1 MAAPRRL
8 REEEDWR
15 IELQVS
21 LGYTARLH
29 FLRKRKTNNHCI
41 KLYEVIWIT
50 AKRENQSSKLGER
63 TAPRLDAHTR
73 TPCQTPSPV
82 SLEARGPPLSLLSHL
97 NRFYPVLGFMTMAS
111 TLKSNQK
118 HSVEE
123 SRAPGRNL
131 FLFSKG
137 DSLDGW
143 VPVIEKYPKQRMRHT
158 AQSTW
163 SMVLNMDF
171 FNSTH
176 DKKLYQNVNFAMLY
190 YNIKWVLCFLHLTN
204 NSWSFIF
211 NQLHKK
217 WSVNK

>member
-1 MAAPRRL
+1 MMAAPRRL

-29 FLRKRKTNNHCI
+29 FSKKRKTNNHCI
-41 KLYEVIWIT
+41 KVHEVIWII

-63 TAPRLDAHTR
+63 PAPRLDAHTRTPLDANPVHTR

-82 SLEARGPPLSLLSHL
+82 SLEARGPPLSLLSLEQVLSRPRLH
-97 NRFYPVLGFMTMAS
+97 NLGFHTEIKPGAQFGGVKGSWEKGRLTGWAS
-111 TLKSNQK
+111 PSYREI
-118 HSVEE
+118 S
-123 SRAPGRNL
+123 
-131 FLFSKG
+131 
-137 DSLDGW
+137 
-143 VPVIEKYPKQRMRHT
+143 RHT

-176 DKKLYQNVNFAMLY
+176 DKKIIL
-190 YNIKWVLCFLHLTN
+190 K
-204 NSWSFIF
+204 S
-211 NQLHKK
+211 
-217 WSVNK
+217 

>member
-41 KLYEVIWIT
+41 KVYEVIWII

-63 TAPRLDAHTR
+63 TALVTGCAHKDTM
-73 TPCQTPSPV
+73 SNSMSSV
-82 SLEARGPPLSLLSHL
+82 SLEARAPPMSLLSHL
-97 NRFYPVLGFMTMAS
+97 NRFYPGLSFMTMAS

-137 DSLDGW
+137 DSLDGAS
-143 VPVIEKYPKQRMRHT
+143 PSYREISKAENETHGTKHMKHGFKYR
-158 AQSTW
+158 
-163 SMVLNMDF
+163 F
-171 FNSTH
+171 F
-176 DKKLYQNVNFAMLY
+176 
-190 YNIKWVLCFLHLTN
+190 
-204 NSWSFIF
+204 
-211 NQLHKK
+211 
-217 WSVNK
+217 